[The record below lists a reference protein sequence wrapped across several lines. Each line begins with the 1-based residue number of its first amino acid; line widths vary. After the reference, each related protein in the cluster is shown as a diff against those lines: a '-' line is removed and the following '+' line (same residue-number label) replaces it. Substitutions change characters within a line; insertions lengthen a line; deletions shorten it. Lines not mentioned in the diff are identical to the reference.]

1 MEKQN
6 ETRESMYI
14 YNIIHGFRI
23 GLIMIFFSLMI
34 FAGFDAFAAGEYNS
48 GSGTMQQY
56 LEYIRNSITR
66 TGSGTY
72 NGNDTLFSANNPCT
86 LAVFDVSGRTSGG
99 YYADSTYDGQH
110 LIGTNIYNIAMKVT
124 EIGDGDASYIDSA
137 VVILKNNDGSFT
149 INWINGINTFID
161 DNAASSIWYPTY
173 RSPTLTASSTYTD
186 FILQIPRWDVTAYLL
201 IWIGDS
207 AKVDYNIWMGRS
219 G

>member
-14 YNIIHGFRI
+14 YKTIHYFKMS
-23 GLIMIFFSLMI
+23 LILFFVGMIL
-34 FAGFDAFAAGEYNS
+34 FAGIDAYGTEGYSS
-48 GSGTMQQY
+48 GSGTVQQY

-72 NGNDTLFSANNPCT
+72 NDNDTLFAANNPCT

-161 DNAASSIWYPTY
+161 DNASSSIWYPTY
-173 RSPTLTASSTYTD
+173 IEPTLTADTAFTD